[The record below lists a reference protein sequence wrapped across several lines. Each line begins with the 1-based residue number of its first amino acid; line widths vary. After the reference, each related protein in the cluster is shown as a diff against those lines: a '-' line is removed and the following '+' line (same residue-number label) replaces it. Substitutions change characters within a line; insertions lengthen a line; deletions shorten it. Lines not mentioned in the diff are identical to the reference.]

1 MNETE
6 HWEEIYSTRSASQV
20 GWYAA
25 HLETSIKWI
34 TELKLAPEDPLID
47 IGGGASTLVDDLL
60 KSGHR
65 NLTVLDLSRRA
76 LQLSQQRLNQQSS
89 AITWLNGDVTEIE
102 LPPKYFC
109 MWHDRA
115 VFHFLIEAEA
125 QQKYRDAMLKTLKIG
140 GYFLIGTF
148 SPDAP
153 PQCSGLPVQRY
164 TSDLLGKIFGKEFEL
179 KRQQNEIHYTPSG
192 VEQAYIYCLFLRTA

>member
-20 GWYAA
+20 GWYAT

-125 QQKYRDAMLKTLKIG
+125 QQQYRDAMLKTLKIG

>member
-125 QQKYRDAMLKTLKIG
+125 QQQYRDAMLKTLKIG